1 MEKELR
7 FFLTNREGAKGA
19 KEEKKEGGLSLIE
32 CYSEIFGN
40 KKMSELQT
48 KLPTD
53 IWVVATWEEFI
64 AMADDPAYNKAK
76 CYYRNGQMRIETMS
90 VGPDHAT
97 DNTIISFA
105 VNLFCT
111 IKGTSLKGLTNCSYR
126 KTGVR
131 ECQPDV
137 SYYIGSRAQLA
148 PSGSSIASLDVTP
161 PPDLVIEVA
170 DSTLADDIGEK
181 RLLYEELKV
190 AEYWVV
196 DVQKSKIIAFAI
208 IADNG
213 SRRIVKS
220 EVLPGLT
227 IAVLEEALRRSR
239 TEDQAQVGA
248 WLLAQFQQQ

>member
-1 MEKELR
+1 MS
-7 FFLTNREGAKGA
+7 T
-19 KEEKKEGGLSLIE
+19 LI
-32 CYSEIFGN
+32 
-40 KKMSELQT
+40 T

-53 IWVVATWEEFI
+53 TWVVATWEEFI

-90 VGPDHAT
+90 VGPDYAR
-97 DNTIISFA
+97 DNGSIFLGVS
-105 VNLFCT
+105 LFC
-111 IKGTSLKGLTNCSYR
+111 IAKAIPLNGFNKCSYR

-137 SYYIGSRAQLA
+137 SYYIGTRSQLA
-148 PSGSSIASLDVTP
+148 PQGTSIASLDVTP

-196 DVQKSKIIAFAI
+196 DVQKSEIIAFAI
-208 IADNG
+208 ISDNG
-213 SRRIVKS
+213 SRRIVRS

-227 IAVLEEALRRSR
+227 IALLEEALRRSR
-239 TEDQAQVGA
+239 SQDQAQVGA

>member
-1 MEKELR
+1 
-7 FFLTNREGAKGA
+7 
-19 KEEKKEGGLSLIE
+19 
-32 CYSEIFGN
+32 
-40 KKMSELQT
+40 MSELKT

-64 AMADDPAYNKAK
+64 AMADYPAYNKAK

-90 VGPDHAT
+90 VGPDHSR
-97 DNTIISFA
+97 DNAIALLAI
-105 VNLFCT
+105 NLFCT
-111 IKGTSLKGLTNCSYR
+111 IKGVAVNGFNKCSYR
-126 KTGVR
+126 KIGVR
-131 ECQPDV
+131 ECQPDL
-137 SYYIGSRAQLA
+137 SYYIRSRAQLA
-148 PSGSSIASLDVTP
+148 PKGTSIANHDVTP

-196 DVQKSKIIAFAI
+196 DVQKSEIIAFAI

-213 SRRIVKS
+213 SRRIVRS
-220 EVLPGLT
+220 EILPGLT
-227 IAVLEEALRRSR
+227 IALLEEGLRRSR
-239 TEDQAQVGA
+239 TQDQAQVGA

>member
-1 MEKELR
+1 MS
-7 FFLTNREGAKGA
+7 T
-19 KEEKKEGGLSLIE
+19 LIT
-32 CYSEIFGN
+32 
-40 KKMSELQT
+40 L
-48 KLPTD
+48 LPTD
-53 IWVVATWEEFI
+53 TWVVATWEEFI
-64 AMADDPAYNKAK
+64 AMADDPAYKKAK

-90 VGPDHAT
+90 VGPDHAR
-97 DNTIISFA
+97 DHAIISFT

-111 IKGTSLKGLTNCSYR
+111 IKGISVNGFNKCSYR

-137 SYYIGSRAQLA
+137 SYYIGARAQLA
-148 PSGSSIASLDVTP
+148 PKGTSIATLDVTP

-196 DVQKSKIIAFAI
+196 DVQKSEIIAFAI

-213 SRRIVKS
+213 SRRLVQS

-227 IAVLEEALRRSR
+227 IALLEEALRRSR

>member
-1 MEKELR
+1 MST
-7 FFLTNREGAKGA
+7 LT
-19 KEEKKEGGLSLIE
+19 
-32 CYSEIFGN
+32 
-40 KKMSELQT
+40 T

-53 IWVVATWEEFI
+53 TWVVATWEEFI

-90 VGPDHAT
+90 VGPDHSR
-97 DNTIISFA
+97 DNAIALFA
-105 VNLFCT
+105 INLFCT
-111 IKGTSLKGLTNCSYR
+111 IKAISLNGLDNCSYR

-137 SYYIGSRAQLA
+137 SYYIGERAQLA
-148 PSGSSIASLDVTP
+148 PRGTSIASLDVTP

-196 DVQKSKIIAFAI
+196 DVQKSEILAFAI
-208 IADNG
+208 ISDNG
-213 SRRIVKS
+213 SRRIVRS

-227 IAVLEEALRRSR
+227 IALLEEALRRSR
-239 TEDQAQVGA
+239 TQDQAQVGA

>member
-1 MEKELR
+1 MST
-7 FFLTNREGAKGA
+7 LTT
-19 KEEKKEGGLSLIE
+19 
-32 CYSEIFGN
+32 
-40 KKMSELQT
+40 Q
-48 KLPTD
+48 LPTD
-53 IWVVATWEEFI
+53 IWVAATWEQFI
-64 AMADDPAYNKAK
+64 ALADDPAYSKAK

-90 VGPDHAT
+90 VGPDRAS
-97 DNTIISFA
+97 DCTIALLA

-111 IKGTSLKGLTNCSYR
+111 IKGLSVNGFNKCSYR

-131 ECQPDV
+131 ECQPDL
-137 SYYIGSRAQLA
+137 SYYIGDRAKLA
-148 PSGSSIASLDVTP
+148 PSGTSIANLDVTP

-170 DSTLADDIGEK
+170 DSTLSDDIGEK

-196 DVQKSKIIAFAI
+196 DVQKTEILAFAI

-213 SRRIVKS
+213 SRRIVQS

-227 IAVLEEALRRSR
+227 IALLAEALQRSR

>member
-1 MEKELR
+1 MS
-7 FFLTNREGAKGA
+7 T
-19 KEEKKEGGLSLIE
+19 LI
-32 CYSEIFGN
+32 
-40 KKMSELQT
+40 T

-53 IWVVATWEEFI
+53 TWVVATWEEFI

-90 VGPDHAT
+90 VGPDYAR
-97 DNTIISFA
+97 DNGSIFLGVS
-105 VNLFCT
+105 LFC
-111 IKGTSLKGLTNCSYR
+111 IAKAIPLNGLDNCSYR

-137 SYYIGSRAQLA
+137 SYYIGTRSQLA
-148 PSGSSIASLDVTP
+148 PQGTSIASLDVTP

-196 DVQKSKIIAFAI
+196 DVQKSEIIAFAI
-208 IADNG
+208 ISDNG
-213 SRRIVKS
+213 SRRIVRS

-227 IAVLEEALRRSR
+227 IALLEEALRRSR
-239 TEDQAQVGA
+239 TQDQSQVGA
-248 WLLAQFQQQ
+248 WLLAQFQEQ

>member
-1 MEKELR
+1 
-7 FFLTNREGAKGA
+7 
-19 KEEKKEGGLSLIE
+19 
-32 CYSEIFGN
+32 
-40 KKMSELQT
+40 MSTVTTQ
-48 KLPTD
+48 LPTD
-53 IWVVATWEEFI
+53 IWVAATWEEFI
-64 AMADDPAYNKAK
+64 AMADDPAYKKAR

-90 VGPDHAT
+90 VGPDHSR
-97 DNTIISFA
+97 DNAILVFA
-105 VNLFCT
+105 VNLFGT
-111 IKGTSLKGLTNCSYR
+111 IKGISINGLDNCSYR

-137 SYYIGSRAQLA
+137 SYYIGERAKLA
-148 PSGSSIASLDVTP
+148 PSGTSIANLDVTP

-196 DVQKSKIIAFAI
+196 DVKKIEILAFAI

-213 SRRIVKS
+213 SRRLLQS

-227 IAVLEEALRRSR
+227 IALLEEALQRSR
-239 TEDQAQVGA
+239 TQDQAQVGS
-248 WLLAQFQQQ
+248 WLLTQFQP

>member
-1 MEKELR
+1 MN
-7 FFLTNREGAKGA
+7 T
-19 KEEKKEGGLSLIE
+19 LIT
-32 CYSEIFGN
+32 
-40 KKMSELQT
+40 L
-48 KLPTD
+48 LPTD
-53 IWVVATWEEFI
+53 TWVVATWEEFI

-90 VGPDHAT
+90 VGPDHSR
-97 DNTIISFA
+97 DNAIISFTF
-105 VNLFCT
+105 NLFCT
-111 IKGTSLKGLTNCSYR
+111 IKGISLNGLDNCSYR

-137 SYYIGSRAQLA
+137 SYYIGARAQLA
-148 PSGSSIASLDVTP
+148 PRGTAIATLDVTP

-196 DVQKSKIIAFAI
+196 DVQKSQIIAFAI

-213 SRRIVKS
+213 SRRIVRS

-227 IAVLEEALRRSR
+227 IALLEEALRRSR

>member
-1 MEKELR
+1 VLYDR
-7 FFLTNREGAKGA
+7 D
-19 KEEKKEGGLSLIE
+19 IWD
-32 CYSEIFGN
+32 
-40 KKMSELQT
+40 KKMSGLKT

-53 IWVVATWEEFI
+53 IWVAATWEEFI

-76 CYYRNGQMRIETMS
+76 CYYRNGQMKIETMS

-190 AEYWVV
+190 AEYWVL
-196 DVQKSKIIAFAI
+196 DVQKSEIIAFAI

>member
-1 MEKELR
+1 
-7 FFLTNREGAKGA
+7 
-19 KEEKKEGGLSLIE
+19 
-32 CYSEIFGN
+32 
-40 KKMSELQT
+40 
-48 KLPTD
+48 
-53 IWVVATWEEFI
+53 
-64 AMADDPAYNKAK
+64 
-76 CYYRNGQMRIETMS
+76 
-90 VGPDHAT
+90 
-97 DNTIISFA
+97 
-105 VNLFCT
+105 
-111 IKGTSLKGLTNCSYR
+111 
-126 KTGVR
+126 VR

-137 SYYIGSRAQLA
+137 SYYIGERAQLA

-190 AEYWVV
+190 AEYWVL
-196 DVQKSKIIAFAI
+196 DVQKSEIIAFAI

-213 SRRIVKS
+213 SRRLVQS

-227 IAVLEEALRRSR
+227 IALLEEALRRSR

>member
-1 MEKELR
+1 
-7 FFLTNREGAKGA
+7 
-19 KEEKKEGGLSLIE
+19 
-32 CYSEIFGN
+32 
-40 KKMSELQT
+40 MSELQT

-53 IWVVATWEEFI
+53 IWVPATWEEFI

-76 CYYRNGQMRIETMS
+76 CYYRNGQMRIETMP
-90 VGPDHAT
+90 VGPNHAR
-97 DNTIISFA
+97 DNGSIFLGVS
-105 VNLFCT
+105 LFC
-111 IKGTSLKGLTNCSYR
+111 IAKAIPLNGLDNCSYR
-126 KTGVR
+126 KTGIR
-131 ECQPDV
+131 ECQPDL

-148 PSGSSIASLDVTP
+148 PSGSSIVTLDVTP

-227 IAVLEEALRRSR
+227 IAVLEEALLRSR
-239 TEDQAQVGA
+239 TENQGQVGA
-248 WLLAQFQQQ
+248 WLLAQFQQH

>member
-1 MEKELR
+1 MSI
-7 FFLTNREGAKGA
+7 LTT
-19 KEEKKEGGLSLIE
+19 
-32 CYSEIFGN
+32 
-40 KKMSELQT
+40 Q
-48 KLPTD
+48 LPTD
-53 IWVVATWEEFI
+53 IWVAATWEEFI
-64 AMADDPAYNKAK
+64 AIADDPAYKKAK
-76 CYYRNGQMRIETMS
+76 CYYRNGQMRIETMP
-90 VGPDHAT
+90 VGPDRAS
-97 DNTIISFA
+97 DCTIALLA

-111 IKGTSLKGLTNCSYR
+111 IKGLSVNGFNKCSYR

-137 SYYIGSRAQLA
+137 SYYIGERAKLA
-148 PSGSSIASLDVTP
+148 PSGTSIANLDVTP

-196 DVQKSKIIAFAI
+196 DVQKTEILAFAI

-213 SRRIVKS
+213 SRRLVQS

-227 IAVLEEALRRSR
+227 IALLEEALQRSR
-239 TEDQAQVGA
+239 AQDQAQVGS
-248 WLLAQFQQQ
+248 WLLTQFQQ

>member
-1 MEKELR
+1 MS
-7 FFLTNREGAKGA
+7 T
-19 KEEKKEGGLSLIE
+19 LI
-32 CYSEIFGN
+32 
-40 KKMSELQT
+40 T

-90 VGPDHAT
+90 VGPDHAR
-97 DNTIISFA
+97 DNAIISFTL
-105 VNLFCT
+105 NLFCI
-111 IKGTSLKGLTNCSYR
+111 IKGISVNGFNKCSYR

-137 SYYIGSRAQLA
+137 SYYIGARAQLA
-148 PSGSSIASLDVTP
+148 PKGTAIATLDVIP

-196 DVQKSKIIAFAI
+196 DVQKSQIIAFAI

-213 SRRIVKS
+213 SRRLVQS

-227 IAVLEEALRRSR
+227 IALLEEALRRSR

>member
-1 MEKELR
+1 MS
-7 FFLTNREGAKGA
+7 T
-19 KEEKKEGGLSLIE
+19 LI
-32 CYSEIFGN
+32 
-40 KKMSELQT
+40 T

-53 IWVVATWEEFI
+53 TWVVATWEEFI

-90 VGPDHAT
+90 VGPDYAR
-97 DNTIISFA
+97 DNGSIFLGVS
-105 VNLFCT
+105 LFC
-111 IKGTSLKGLTNCSYR
+111 IAKAIPLNGFNKCSYR

-137 SYYIGSRAQLA
+137 SYYIGTRSQLA
-148 PSGSSIASLDVTP
+148 PQGTSIASLDVTP

-196 DVQKSKIIAFAI
+196 DVQKSEIIAFAI
-208 IADNG
+208 ISDNG
-213 SRRIVKS
+213 SRRIVRS
-220 EVLPGLT
+220 EILPGLT
-227 IAVLEEALRRSR
+227 IALLEDALRRSR
-239 TEDQAQVGA
+239 TQDQSQVGA

>member
-1 MEKELR
+1 VLYDR
-7 FFLTNREGAKGA
+7 D
-19 KEEKKEGGLSLIE
+19 IWD
-32 CYSEIFGN
+32 
-40 KKMSELQT
+40 KKMSGLKT

-53 IWVVATWEEFI
+53 IWVAATWEEFI

-76 CYYRNGQMRIETMS
+76 CYYRNGQMRLETMS
-90 VGPDHAT
+90 VGPDHSR
-97 DNTIISFA
+97 DNAIALFA
-105 VNLFCT
+105 INLFC
-111 IKGTSLKGLTNCSYR
+111 ISLNGLDNCSYR

-190 AEYWVV
+190 AEYWVL
-196 DVQKSKIIAFAI
+196 DVQKSQILAFAI

-213 SRRIVKS
+213 SRRIVQS

-239 TEDQAQVGA
+239 TEYQAQVGA

>member
-1 MEKELR
+1 
-7 FFLTNREGAKGA
+7 
-19 KEEKKEGGLSLIE
+19 
-32 CYSEIFGN
+32 
-40 KKMSELQT
+40 MSELKT

-53 IWVVATWEEFI
+53 IWVVASWEEFI

-90 VGPDHAT
+90 VGPDCAS
-97 DNTIISFA
+97 DRAIALLA

-111 IKGTSLKGLTNCSYR
+111 IKGISVNGLNQCSYR
-126 KTGVR
+126 KIRVR

-137 SYYIGSRAQLA
+137 SYYIGARAKLA
-148 PSGSSIASLDVTP
+148 PSGTSIASLDITP

-196 DVQKSKIIAFAI
+196 DVQKSEIIAFAI

-213 SRRIVKS
+213 SRRIVQS

-227 IAVLEEALRRSR
+227 IALLEEALRRSR

-248 WLLAQFQQQ
+248 WLLAQFQQH

>member
-1 MEKELR
+1 
-7 FFLTNREGAKGA
+7 
-19 KEEKKEGGLSLIE
+19 
-32 CYSEIFGN
+32 
-40 KKMSELQT
+40 MSELQT

-64 AMADDPAYNKAK
+64 AMADDPAYSKAK

-90 VGPDHAT
+90 VGPDRAR
-97 DNTIISFA
+97 DNAIALLAI
-105 VNLFCT
+105 NLFCT
-111 IKGTSLKGLTNCSYR
+111 IKGIAVNGFNKCSYR
-126 KTGVR
+126 KTEVR

-137 SYYIGSRAQLA
+137 SYYIGKRAQLA
-148 PSGSSIASLDVTP
+148 PRGTSIASLDVTP

-196 DVQKSKIIAFAI
+196 DVQKFQIIAFAI

-213 SRRIVKS
+213 SRRIVQS

-227 IAVLEEALRRSR
+227 IALLEEALRRSR

>member
-1 MEKELR
+1 MS
-7 FFLTNREGAKGA
+7 
-19 KEEKKEGGLSLIE
+19 GL
-32 CYSEIFGN
+32 
-40 KKMSELQT
+40 KT

-64 AMADDPAYNKAK
+64 AMADDPAYSKAK
-76 CYYRNGQMRIETMS
+76 CYYRNGQMMIETMS
-90 VGPDHAT
+90 VGPDHSR
-97 DNTIISFA
+97 DNAIALLAI
-105 VNLFCT
+105 NLFCT
-111 IKGTSLKGLTNCSYR
+111 IKGIAVNGLDNCSYR

-137 SYYIGSRAQLA
+137 SYYIGERAQLA
-148 PSGSSIASLDVTP
+148 PSGSSIASLDVTA

-196 DVQKSKIIAFAI
+196 DVQKSQIIAFAI

-227 IAVLEEALRRSR
+227 IAVLEEALQRSR
-239 TEDQAQVGA
+239 TENQAQVGA
-248 WLLAQFQQQ
+248 WLVAPFQQQ

>member
-1 MEKELR
+1 MS
-7 FFLTNREGAKGA
+7 T
-19 KEEKKEGGLSLIE
+19 LI
-32 CYSEIFGN
+32 
-40 KKMSELQT
+40 T

-53 IWVVATWEEFI
+53 TWVAATWEEFI

-90 VGPDHAT
+90 VGPDHAR
-97 DNTIISFA
+97 DNGSIFLGVS
-105 VNLFCT
+105 LFC
-111 IKGTSLKGLTNCSYR
+111 IAKAIPLNGLDNCSYR

-137 SYYIGSRAQLA
+137 SYYIGTRSQLA
-148 PSGSSIASLDVTP
+148 PQGTSIASLDVTP

-196 DVQKSKIIAFAI
+196 DVQKSEIIAFAI
-208 IADNG
+208 ISDNG
-213 SRRIVKS
+213 SRRIVRS

-227 IAVLEEALRRSR
+227 IALLEEALRRSR
-239 TEDQAQVGA
+239 TQDQAQVGA